1 MSPSPPRLHR
11 SRMFFKLGSCAGATK
26 RCIVCMQ
33 LDFFSMDLI
42 LYCRIQQLFIITLLL
57 FASFV
62 HPKTDIGEFTKCIF
76 LKHFSR
82 PGAKTTNK
90 GFSSPFL
97 GRRILSPSHPLTIFS
112 ARTTH
117 PFNKVHAHALKRDIV
132 IIVTARSSLCT

>member
-1 MSPSPPRLHR
+1 
-11 SRMFFKLGSCAGATK
+11 
-26 RCIVCMQ
+26 
-33 LDFFSMDLI
+33 MDLI

-117 PFNKVHAHALKRDIV
+117 PFNKVHAHALKRDIQ
-132 IIVTARSSLCT
+132 